1 MKTSTTK
8 LNITKTFPFTSTRAE
23 GIQAR
28 EKLLQL
34 LETHPSL
41 TLDFAKTQI
50 TVSFA
55 DECLGVLAENLGKE
69 MFQQKIILENISP
82 TLESLLT
89 HILTRRMT
97 ESGKK

>member
-1 MKTSTTK
+1 MKTSTIK
-8 LNITKTFPFTSTRAE
+8 LKITKTFPFTSTRAE

-41 TLDFAKTQI
+41 ILDFAKTQI

-55 DECLGVLAENLGKE
+55 DECLGVLIEKLGKKE
-69 MFQQKIILENISP
+69 FQQKIILENISP
-82 TLESLLT
+82 TLQSLLS
-89 HILTRRMT
+89 HILTRRMI
-97 ESGKK
+97 ELGKK

>member
-1 MKTSTTK
+1 MKTSTTTLK
-8 LNITKTFPFTSTRAE
+8 ITKVFPFTSTRAE

-28 EKLLQL
+28 GKLLQL
-34 LETHPSL
+34 LEVHPSL

-55 DECLGVLAENLGKE
+55 DECLGVLAEKLGKE
-69 MFQQKIILENISP
+69 TFQQKITLKNISP

-89 HILTRRMT
+89 HILTRRLRGL
-97 ESGKK
+97 EKP